1 MGRSDE
7 EQLFRRVQ
15 AGDRAAFDR
24 LRERLEVPARGF
36 VRRLIGSS
44 DAEDDILQ
52 DAFVALYLHRNR
64 IDPVSNL
71 RPFFYRIIRNFCYGE
86 LRRRGRFKTV
96 SLDDPDPAED
106 VPLLALIDPRPRPD
120 ERAHWTLMYATVQKA
135 IQQLP
140 ELQRQTL
147 LLCCA
152 EELSY
157 AQAAYAMGTD
167 VATAK
172 SRLHLARKTL
182 GKLLGP
188 KTLDAIG
195 LREGRKRSGR

>member
-1 MGRSDE
+1 MGTSDE
-7 EQLFRRVQ
+7 EQLFRQAR

-24 LRERLEVPARGF
+24 LRDVLEAPARRF

-44 DAEDDILQ
+44 DSEDDILQ

-71 RPFFYRIIRNFCYGE
+71 RPFFFRIIRNFCYGE
-86 LRRRGRFKTV
+86 LRRRGRFRTV
-96 SLDDPDPAED
+96 SLDEPNPAED
-106 VPLLALIDPRPRPD
+106 VPLPALIDPRPRPD
-120 ERAHWTLMYATVQKA
+120 ERVHWTLMYAQVQKA

-147 LLCCA
+147 VLCCA
-152 EELSY
+152 EELTY

-167 VATAK
+167 IATVK

-182 GKLLGP
+182 AKRLGP
-188 KTLDAIG
+188 KVLDAIG
-195 LREGRKRSGR
+195 LPEDRQRGAR

>member
-7 EQLFRRVQ
+7 EQLFRQAR
-15 AGDRAAFDR
+15 AGDRDAFDR
-24 LRERLEVPARGF
+24 LRELLEAPARRF
-36 VRRLIGSS
+36 VRRLIGSC

-52 DAFVALYLHRNR
+52 EAFIALYLHRNR
-64 IDPVSNL
+64 IDPASNL
-71 RPFFYRIIRNFCYGE
+71 RPFFFRIIRNFCYGE

-96 SLDDPDPAED
+96 SLDEPDPAED
-106 VPLLALIDPRPRPD
+106 VPLPALIDPRPRPD
-120 ERAHWTLMYATVQKA
+120 ERAHWTLVYAEVQKT
-135 IQQLP
+135 IQRLP

-147 LLCCA
+147 ILCCA

-157 AQAAYAMGTD
+157 AQAAYVMGTD
-167 VATAK
+167 VATVK

-182 GKLLGP
+182 AKLLGP

-195 LREGRKRSGR
+195 LRDDRKRSGR